1 LQSNVRDHGIHFPKK
16 PWKEIVT
23 EETSQ
28 TIEIRNKPNPWLYGP
43 PLFLT
48 AAAISTQPN
57 FLGYITALIV
67 FIALA
72 AWWLLRS
79 QAVVIS
85 LETREATFVRSSLNP
100 FRKCKIVSLGRFSR
114 VYAIPFYKNG
124 GWEIHLSSS
133 KGEHLLLA
141 RIPSPW
147 SPTFRSDYVRSLC
160 AKIAS
165 GLQISDGGGG

>member
-1 LQSNVRDHGIHFPKK
+1 LQQTYAKSRAAPLQSNVRDHGIHFPKK

-79 QAVVIS
+79 QAVPEMQNCLVREVLACICHSVLQEWRLGNS
-85 LETREATFVRSSLNP
+85 LEQ
-100 FRKCKIVSLGRFSR
+100 
-114 VYAIPFYKNG
+114 
-124 GWEIHLSSS
+124 
-133 KGEHLLLA
+133 
-141 RIPSPW
+141 
-147 SPTFRSDYVRSLC
+147 
-160 AKIAS
+160 
-165 GLQISDGGGG
+165 LQR